1 MSRIRDQKSSVK
13 WEGDAQLYGVGDTQ
27 MCQRHGHI

>member
-13 WEGDAQLYGVGDTQ
+13 WKGDAQLYGVGDTDLSET
-27 MCQRHGHI
+27 